1 MIDSDTIFM
10 KRALDLAL
18 RGAGLV
24 SPNPMVGAVIVSD
37 GQVIGEGFHRYDRLR
52 HAESYA
58 LEMAGEHARGST
70 LYCNL
75 EPCCHH
81 GRTPPCTDSLIEAGI
96 VRVVIAVSDPDSR
109 VSGRGIEQLRSAG
122 ITVEVGLREKEALR
136 LNEAYLKYVTSGQ
149 PFLHAIIQ
157 DESSG
162 LDAPLRWK
170 PSGALLLAA
179 SEYDAIALGASAE
192 VNQSVI
198 DACLSRERHRK
209 LAVAGISHDLKE
221 LSRAYER
228 DRFSLIALSPASNE
242 VRFLNDEGSFDKI
255 SSDQPP
261 SNYAAG
267 IASIFYPLV
276 KRLGVRSI
284 LALPGFFG
292 MPAASI
298 FNQADKVTFITQK
311 ARNDAAGG
319 LKLPGRDFRLDMD
332 DIEARDAGYFDEIT
346 GYPDRSAA
354 GEAQKVK

>member
-1 MIDSDTIFM
+1 M
-10 KRALDLAL
+10 KRALDLAR

-96 VRVVIAVSDPDSR
+96 GRAVIAITDPDSR

-122 ITVEVGLREKEALR
+122 IAVEVGLCEKEALR
-136 LNEAYLKYVTSGQ
+136 LNEAYLKYATSGQ
-149 PFLHAIIQ
+149 PFLYAIIQ

-162 LDAPLRWK
+162 LDAHLRWK
-170 PSGALLLAA
+170 PSAALLLAA
-179 SEYDAIALGASAE
+179 SEYDAIALGSSAE

-209 LAVAGISHDLKE
+209 PAVAGISHDLKE
-221 LSRAYER
+221 LSRAYKR
-228 DRFSLIALSPASNE
+228 DAFSLIALSPISNE
-242 VRFLNDEGSFDKI
+242 IRFPGDEESFNKI
-255 SSDQPP
+255 SSDQQP
-261 SNYAAG
+261 SSDA
-267 IASIFYPLV
+267 ASIAAIFNPLV
-276 KRLGVRSI
+276 KRLGIRSI

-311 ARNDAAGG
+311 ARNDANDAAEG
-319 LKLPGRDFRLDMD
+319 LKLPGRDFRLDLD
-332 DIEARDAGYFDEIT
+332 DVEARDAGYFDEIT